1 MFTLTVFEI
10 LQSEVRSVLSP
21 TQQGTGSERVK
32 LPVKNQKN
40 IRNLFKVLEKW
51 LIYKLRRFWMV
62 CNFFWFCVTLSVPQK
77 IKNSIFEMP
86 IILQTLNINNL
97 RTTSAKSINLHTI
110 RKLIEYS
117 LKNVLQKQC
126 LLLSVLRYCCP
137 KLGRYYHPPSGV
149 LGAKIVK
156 SAVIYINCENQI
168 L

>member
-10 LQSEVRSVLSP
+10 LQFEVRSVLSP
-21 TQQGTGSERVK
+21 AQQSTGSERVK

-62 CNFFWFCVTLSVPQK
+62 FKFFWFCVTLSVPQK

-86 IILQTLNINNL
+86 VILQTLNINNL

-117 LKNVLQKQC
+117 LKKPTAKAMFTLTSFEI
-126 LLLSVLRYCCP
+126 LLSEVRSLLSPAQR
-137 KLGRYYHPPSGV
+137 GTR
-149 LGAKIVK
+149 AE
-156 SAVIYINCENQI
+156 NC
-168 L
+168 

>member
-10 LQSEVRSVLSP
+10 LQFEVRSVLSP
-21 TQQGTGSERVK
+21 AQQSTGSERVK

-62 CNFFWFCVTLSVPQK
+62 FKFFWFCVTLSVPQK

-117 LKNVLQKQC
+117 LKKRAAKAMFTLISFEI
-126 LLLSVLRYCCP
+126 LLSEVRSLLSPAQRDT
-137 KLGRYYHPPSGV
+137 GGE
-149 LGAKIVK
+149 
-156 SAVIYINCENQI
+156 NC
-168 L
+168 